1 MAISDSFYRFATQM
15 QHNSVMPKFFTY
27 IKKDYISKTGH
38 TPLYVR
44 YNYDRTKRTLIAT
57 GYSIKFDHWDDKK
70 KCVKR
75 ACPEYDE
82 IEITLNKI
90 NLRLSNILNYA
101 NENEIEPTVD
111 FVLKELATEREYEQK
126 QARLDLF
133 AMLDKYIEEKAPF
146 VSKDQVKDYKSL
158 RKHLIAFKEYS
169 SQPITFRNLNLKFYN
184 EFMDYLFYKAIKPD
198 GEIGLVTNSAGK
210 IVRMLKGFVNYQ
222 MAKGTIPTID
232 LKCFKVV
239 EEETDAIYLS
249 ENELEKIYNLNLSD
263 DKELEE
269 IRDIFIV
276 GCFTGLRY
284 SDLSTLNPEH
294 IDPTNEVINLKQRK
308 VHKAVVIPMIDYV
321 PTILKKYNY
330 ALPKVSSYKFNE
342 RVKELGERI
351 KLTQKVEIVRKKG
364 NTRVVDIYKK
374 HELMS
379 SHTCRRSFC
388 TNMYLS
394 GFPAEELM
402 RISGHKSPAAFMR
415 YIKVDNMQAANR
427 LKALRNSLIKQS

>member
-1 MAISDSFYRFATQM
+1 M